1 MRLCVRIPESAYNSR
16 IMPITNATI
25 MRRAIFAA
33 IFLSSL
39 ALSPLAAPAQQPQP
53 AAPSTPATEQKPGP
67 ASGIIRRVDL
77 VNVIATV
84 LNRRQKFVT
93 DLEKTDFH
101 LTEDGRLQDIQF
113 FSRETDLPLRVGLL
127 LDTSNSIRER
137 LKFEQEA
144 AIDFLHNTIRRKK
157 DQAFLMIFDNE
168 PSLIQ
173 DFTDDL
179 GTLTEAIQKQ
189 RAGGGTA
196 LYDAIELAS
205 KKLAAAGAPPGA
217 ANAGV
222 RRVLVVI
229 SDGDDNL
236 SARSRS
242 ESVEMAQRG
251 EVAVYCI
258 SSSTD
263 WVSSTEESNVS
274 KRVDRKFHKTEND
287 EVLEQ
292 FADETGGRVF
302 FPYKLDDLAASFQD
316 IGDEL
321 RSQYQLA
328 YVPNNKLFDGKF
340 RRIRVEVAR
349 KGLNVRARKGY
360 FATRAISSASAPS
373 GQQNPN

>member
-1 MRLCVRIPESAYNSR
+1 MAMTTP
-16 IMPITNATI
+16 
-25 MRRAIFAA
+25 RRALFAA
-33 IFLSSL
+33 ILLSAL
-39 ALSPLAAPAQQPQP
+39 AVSPLAVPAQQPQP
-53 AAPSTPATEQKPGP
+53 AASPAPAPSQAPPQANGQKPAQAGN
-67 ASGIIRRVDL
+67 IVTRVDL
-77 VNVIATV
+77 VNVVATV
-84 LNRRQKFVT
+84 LNRRQRFVT
-93 DLEKTDFH
+93 DLEKADFH
-101 LTEDGRLQDIQF
+101 ILEDGRPQDIQF

-137 LKFEQEA
+137 IKFEQEA

-168 PSLIQ
+168 PSIIQ

-179 GTLTEAIQKQ
+179 GLLTEAIQKQ

-196 LYDAIELAS
+196 LYDAVELAS
-205 KKLAAAGAPPGA
+205 RKLAAVSAPPGA
-217 ANAGV
+217 ANAAV

-236 SARSRS
+236 SSHARG
-242 ESVEMAQRG
+242 ESVDAAQRG

-263 WVSSTEESNVS
+263 WVSSTEESNPA

-287 EVLEQ
+287 DVLEQ
-292 FADETGGRVF
+292 FADQTGGRVF

-328 YVPNNKLFDGKF
+328 YAPSNKVFDGKF
-340 RRIRVEVAR
+340 RKIRVEVAR
-349 KGLNVRARKGY
+349 KGLNVRSRKGY
-360 FATRAISSASAPS
+360 IATRAAIGAPVPS
-373 GQQNPN
+373 GAQNPD

>member
-1 MRLCVRIPESAYNSR
+1 
-16 IMPITNATI
+16 
-25 MRRAIFAA
+25 MRRALFAA
-33 IFLSSL
+33 ILVIIL
-39 ALSPLAAPAQQPQP
+39 VLSPGAVPAQQQQP
-53 AAPSTPATEQKPGP
+53 APPPAQPGEQKP
-67 ASGIIRRVDL
+67 AQSSSGITSRVDL
-77 VNVIATV
+77 VNVTTTV

-93 DLEKTDFH
+93 DLEKGDFH
-101 LTEDGRLQDIQF
+101 LTEDGKPQEIQF

-157 DQAFLMIFDNE
+157 DQAFLMIFDSS
-168 PSLIQ
+168 PSIIQ

-179 GTLTEAIQKQ
+179 GLLTEAIQKQ

-196 LYDAIELAS
+196 LYDAIEVAAR
-205 KKLAAAGAPPGA
+205 KLSAATAPSGA
-217 ANAGV
+217 AEPVV

-229 SDGDDNL
+229 SDGADTQSDR
-236 SARSRS
+236 ARS
-242 ESVEMAQRG
+242 EAMEMAQRS
-251 EVAVYCI
+251 EVTIYCI
-258 SSSTD
+258 SSSSD
-263 WVSSTEESNVS
+263 WVSSTEVNEVA
-274 KRVDRKFHKTEND
+274 KRADRKVHKTD
-287 EVLEQ
+287 DDQVLEQ

-316 IGDEL
+316 IGDTL

-328 YVPNNKLFDGKF
+328 YVPNNRQYDGKF
-340 RRIRVEVAR
+340 RQIRVEVVSR

-360 FATRAISSASAPS
+360 YASRTRAGAPGAG

>member
-1 MRLCVRIPESAYNSR
+1 MS
-16 IMPITNATI
+16 ITSL
-25 MRRAIFAA
+25 RRAIFAV
-33 IFLSSL
+33 ILLSAL
-39 ALSPLAAPAQQPQP
+39 AVSPLAAPAQQAQP
-53 AAPSTPATEQKPGP
+53 AAPSAQATEQKPAP
-67 ASGIIRRVDL
+67 AGGIITRVDL

-93 DLEKTDFH
+93 DLEKADFH
-101 LTEDGRLQDIQF
+101 VLEDGRPQDIQF

-168 PSLIQ
+168 PSIIQ

-179 GTLTEAIQKQ
+179 STLTEAIQKQ

-196 LYDAIELAS
+196 LYDAIEMAS
-205 KKLAAAGAPPGA
+205 RKLSTVSAPSGA
-217 ANAGV
+217 ANAAI

-236 SARSRS
+236 SSRSRG
-242 ESVEMAQRG
+242 ESVDMAQRG

-263 WVSSTEESNVS
+263 WVSSTEESDTA
-274 KRVDRKFHKTEND
+274 KRADRKLHKSDND
-287 EVLEQ
+287 QVLEQ

-328 YVPNNKLFDGKF
+328 YAPSNKVFDGKF
-340 RRIRVEVAR
+340 RKIRVEVAR

-360 FATRAISSASAPS
+360 IATRGATGAPAPS
-373 GQQNPN
+373 GGQNPD

>member
-1 MRLCVRIPESAYNSR
+1 
-16 IMPITNATI
+16 
-25 MRRAIFAA
+25 MRRALFIA
-33 IFLSSL
+33 SL
-39 ALSPLAAPAQQPQP
+39 TAVLVGSPGVVPAQEPPSGAAPV
-53 AAPSTPATEQKPGP
+53 QKPVQVP
-67 ASGIIRRVDL
+67 GITSQVNL

-93 DLEKTDFH
+93 DLQKPDFH
-101 LTEDGRLQDIQF
+101 LTEDGKLQDIQF
-113 FSRETDLPLRVGLL
+113 FSRETNLPLRVGLL

-168 PSLIQ
+168 PSIIQ

-196 LYDAIELAS
+196 LYDAIEVAS
-205 KKLAAAGAPPGA
+205 RKLSAVTAPPGA
-217 ANAGV
+217 PNAAI

-236 SARSRS
+236 SGRSRS

-251 EVAVYCI
+251 EVAIYCI

-263 WVSSTEESNVS
+263 WVSSTEETNAA
-274 KRVDRKFHKTEND
+274 KRVDRKLHKTDND
-287 EVLEQ
+287 DVLEQ

-328 YVPNNKLFDGKF
+328 YAPSNKLFDGKF
-340 RRIRVEVAR
+340 RRIRVEVVR

-360 FATRAISSASAPS
+360 YATRASAPSSGPS
-373 GQQNPN
+373 GQQNPD

>member
-1 MRLCVRIPESAYNSR
+1 
-16 IMPITNATI
+16 MP
-25 MRRAIFAA
+25 RALFAA
-33 IFLSSL
+33 ILTAVL
-39 ALSPLAAPAQQPQP
+39 AVSPGAVPAQAPPSGAAPAQ
-53 AAPSTPATEQKPGP
+53 KPGQAP
-67 ASGIIRRVDL
+67 GLITQVNL

-93 DLEKTDFH
+93 DLEKPDFQ
-101 LTEDGRLQDIQF
+101 LSEDGRQQEIQF

-168 PSLIQ
+168 PSIVQ
-173 DFTDDL
+173 DFTDDV
-179 GTLTEAIQKQ
+179 GILTEAIQKQ

-196 LYDAIELAS
+196 LYDAIQLAS
-205 KKLAAAGAPPGA
+205 QKLSTVSAPPGA
-217 ANAGV
+217 ANAAI

-236 SARSRS
+236 SGHSRS

-263 WVSSTEESNVS
+263 WVSSTEESNAA
-274 KRVDRKFHKTEND
+274 KRVDRKLHKTEND
-287 EVLEQ
+287 AVLEQ
-292 FADETGGRVF
+292 FSDETGGRVF

-328 YVPNNKLFDGKF
+328 YAPSNKLFDGKF
-340 RRIRVEVAR
+340 RRIRLEVIR

-360 FATRAISSASAPS
+360 YATQASGAASTP
-373 GQQNPN
+373 GDRQNPE

>member
-1 MRLCVRIPESAYNSR
+1 MFSITKFLEAPVSSRLIAAVLLAGWAASTAALPAQEPTS
-16 IMPITNATI
+16 PAT
-25 MRRAIFAA
+25 
-33 IFLSSL
+33 
-39 ALSPLAAPAQQPQP
+39 APAQKP
-53 AAPSTPATEQKPGP
+53 AEGQS
-67 ASGIIRRVDL
+67 IISRVDL
-77 VNVIATV
+77 VNVISTV

-93 DLEKTDFH
+93 DLSKSDFR
-101 LTEDGRLQDIQF
+101 LTEDGKPQDILF

-168 PSLIQ
+168 PSIIQ
-173 DFTDDL
+173 DFTDDVS
-179 GTLTEAIQKQ
+179 TLTEAIQKQ

-196 LYDAIELAS
+196 LYDAIEIAS
-205 KKLAAAGAPPGA
+205 RKLAEAKAPGGAGSEA
-217 ANAGV
+217 V

-236 SARSRS
+236 SGHSRS
-242 ESVEMAQRG
+242 ESVERAQRG

-263 WVSSTEESNVS
+263 WVSSSQTSDPS
-274 KRVDRKFHKTEND
+274 KRADRKLHKTDND
-287 EVLEQ
+287 EVLQQ

-302 FPYKLDDLAASFQD
+302 FPYKLDDLASSFQD

-328 YVPNNKLFDGKF
+328 YAPSNKLFDGKF
-340 RRIRVEVAR
+340 RRIRVEVDR
-349 KGLNVRARKGY
+349 KGLMVRARKGY
-360 FATRAISSASAPS
+360 FATRAAGARPGAAP
-373 GQQNPN
+373 GAQ

>member
-1 MRLCVRIPESAYNSR
+1 MTS
-16 IMPITNATI
+16 TI
-25 MRRAIFAA
+25 LRRAIFAA
-33 IFLSSL
+33 TLL
-39 ALSPLAAPAQQPQP
+39 AGLAISFGATP
-53 AAPSTPATEQKPGP
+53 AAEPQSGAPPQQSTAQAPNITTQ
-67 ASGIIRRVDL
+67 VNL

-93 DLEKTDFH
+93 DLDKPDFH
-101 LTEDGRLQDIQF
+101 LTEDGKPQDVLF

-144 AIDFLHNTIRRKK
+144 AIDFLHNTMRRKK

-168 PSLIQ
+168 PSIVQ

-179 GTLTEAIQKQ
+179 STLTEAIQKQ

-196 LYDAIELAS
+196 LYDAIEMAS
-205 KKLAAAGAPPGA
+205 RKLDTVNAPPGS
-217 ANAGV
+217 ANAAL
-222 RRVLVVI
+222 RKVLVVI

-236 SARSRS
+236 SNRSRS
-242 ESVEMAQRG
+242 ESVVMAQRG
-251 EVAVYCI
+251 DVSIYCI

-263 WVSSTEESNVS
+263 WLSSTEESDAA
-274 KRVDRKFHKTEND
+274 KRVDRKMHKSD
-287 EVLEQ
+287 SDQVLEQ

-316 IGDEL
+316 IGDTL

-328 YVPNNKLFDGKF
+328 YAPSNKVFDGKF
-340 RRIRVEVAR
+340 RHIRVEVSR
-349 KGLNVRARKGY
+349 KGLTVRARKGY
-360 FATRAISSASAPS
+360 FATRAPVRASVPS
-373 GQQNPN
+373 GQ

>member
-1 MRLCVRIPESAYNSR
+1 MSKTKEVSTTMFST
-16 IMPITNATI
+16 ITPALKI
-25 MRRAIFAA
+25 LRPFVAAVLLPALLAVLAISVA
-33 IFLSSL
+33 
-39 ALSPLAAPAQQPQP
+39 PAPAQEPP
-53 AAPSTPATEQKPGP
+53 ANVAAQKPPDGQ
-67 ASGIIRRVDL
+67 SIVSRVDL
-77 VNVIATV
+77 VNVISTV

-93 DLEKTDFH
+93 DLNKTDFH
-101 LTEDGRLQDIQF
+101 LTEDGKLQDILF

-144 AIDFLHNTIRRKK
+144 AIDFLHNTIRRQK

-168 PSLIQ
+168 PSIVQ
-173 DFTDDL
+173 DFTDDVS
-179 GTLTEAIQKQ
+179 TLTEAIQKQ

-196 LYDAIELAS
+196 LYDAVEIAS
-205 KKLAAAGAPPGA
+205 RKLAEAKLPAGAGNDA
-217 ANAGV
+217 V

-236 SARSRS
+236 SAHSRS
-242 ESVEMAQRG
+242 QSVESAQRG

-263 WVSSTEESNVS
+263 WVSASQTSDAS
-274 KRVDRKFHKTEND
+274 KRSDRKLHKTEND
-287 EVLEQ
+287 EVLQQ

-328 YVPNNKLFDGKF
+328 YAPSNKSFDGKF
-340 RRIRVEVAR
+340 RRIRVEVER
-349 KGLNVRARKGY
+349 KGLSVRARKGY
-360 FATRAISSASAPS
+360 FATRAANGAP
-373 GQQNPN
+373 GGAPRPN

>member
-1 MRLCVRIPESAYNSR
+1 MFVLILLAC
-16 IMPITNATI
+16 
-25 MRRAIFAA
+25 
-33 IFLSSL
+33 L
-39 ALSPLAAPAQQPQP
+39 ALSPLAIPAQQPQ
-53 AAPSTPATEQKPGP
+53 AAAQQAQATEQKPGP
-67 ASGIIRRVDL
+67 GGGIISRVNL

-84 LNRRQKFVT
+84 LNRREKFVT
-93 DLEKTDFH
+93 DLEKADFRV
-101 LTEDGRLQDIQF
+101 LEDGRPQDIQF

-157 DQAFLMIFDNE
+157 DQAFLMIFDQE
-168 PSLIQ
+168 PSIIQ

-179 GTLTEAIQKQ
+179 STLTEAIQKQ

-196 LYDAIELAS
+196 LYDAVEMAS
-205 KKLAAAGAPPGA
+205 RKLAEVKAPPGA
-217 ANAGV
+217 VNAAV
-222 RRVLVVI
+222 RRVIVVI
-229 SDGDDNL
+229 SDGDDNV
-236 SARSRS
+236 SNRARS

-263 WVSSTEESNVS
+263 WVSPTEESNPA
-274 KRVDRKFHKTEND
+274 KRVDRKFHKTESD
-287 EVLEQ
+287 MVLEQ

-328 YVPNNKLFDGKF
+328 YVPSNKIFDGKF
-340 RRIRVEVAR
+340 RKIRVEVAR

-360 FATRAISSASAPS
+360 FATRAVTSDVPAPS
-373 GQQNPN
+373 GELSPN

>member
-1 MRLCVRIPESAYNSR
+1 
-16 IMPITNATI
+16 
-25 MRRAIFAA
+25 MRRSLFAA
-33 IFLSSL
+33 LLTTVL
-39 ALSPLAAPAQQPQP
+39 AVSPGAIPAQQPQSP
-53 AAPSTPATEQKPGP
+53 AAPAQKPGQVP
-67 ASGIIRRVDL
+67 GITTQVNL

-93 DLEKTDFH
+93 DLEKPDFH
-101 LTEDGRLQDIQF
+101 VTEDGKLQDIEF

-168 PSLIQ
+168 PSIIQ

-196 LYDAIELAS
+196 LYDAIEMAS
-205 KKLAAAGAPPGA
+205 RKLSTVAAPPGS
-217 ANAGV
+217 ANAAI

-236 SARSRS
+236 SSRSRG

-263 WVSSTEESNVS
+263 WVSSIEESNLA
-274 KRVDRKFHKTEND
+274 KRADRKLHKTEND
-287 EVLEQ
+287 QVLEQ
-292 FADETGGRVF
+292 FSDETGGRVF

-328 YVPNNKLFDGKF
+328 YAPSNKLFDGKF
-340 RRIRVEVAR
+340 RRIHIEVVR

-360 FATRAISSASAPS
+360 YATRASAAASAPS
-373 GQQNPN
+373 GQQNPQ